1 MMWDFKKNLLITSD
15 NQKER
20 VHYINL
26 LKLIPKIKQTKKFK
40 YKQPIFKTRN
50 FKLFDINIT
59 PKHNE
64 NEENKPNDKVTI
76 INMEQLYKSS
86 TTKSV
91 GTQMTNNTSN
101 INSIKT
107 TNFKNTEKLNSDEN
121 DKNIYSDRIFA
132 FFNRNFYECEL
143 PTSKKIELNQNIL
156 NYYIQ
161 EKEQKEKFRRLKYE
175 ELMSRK
181 NKFFSKKNFKPV
193 LEKKYDI
200 KKSLR
205 LNDFRIYNKIHKV
218 MRFWG
223 KLANYACPIFQVQ
236 KFSLSSQ
243 KYKENKIKFS
253 LENLNKSDLAEK
265 NIKLPVL
272 YTNSSNTINRLNERK
287 RYIFAKSKSNL
298 NLSDGNSYNIN
309 NL

>member
-107 TNFKNTEKLNSDEN
+107 INYKNTEKLNSDEN

-132 FFNRNFYECEL
+132 
-143 PTSKKIELNQNIL
+143 
-156 NYYIQ
+156 
-161 EKEQKEKFRRLKYE
+161 
-175 ELMSRK
+175 
-181 NKFFSKKNFKPV
+181 
-193 LEKKYDI
+193 
-200 KKSLR
+200 
-205 LNDFRIYNKIHKV
+205 
-218 MRFWG
+218 
-223 KLANYACPIFQVQ
+223 
-236 KFSLSSQ
+236 
-243 KYKENKIKFS
+243 
-253 LENLNKSDLAEK
+253 
-265 NIKLPVL
+265 
-272 YTNSSNTINRLNERK
+272 
-287 RYIFAKSKSNL
+287 
-298 NLSDGNSYNIN
+298 
-309 NL
+309 

>member
-91 GTQMTNNTSN
+91 GTQMTSNTSN

-181 NKFFSKKNFKPV
+181 NKFFSKK
-193 LEKKYDI
+193 
-200 KKSLR
+200 
-205 LNDFRIYNKIHKV
+205 
-218 MRFWG
+218 
-223 KLANYACPIFQVQ
+223 
-236 KFSLSSQ
+236 KF
-243 KYKENKIKFS
+243 
-253 LENLNKSDLAEK
+253 
-265 NIKLPVL
+265 
-272 YTNSSNTINRLNERK
+272 
-287 RYIFAKSKSNL
+287 
-298 NLSDGNSYNIN
+298 
-309 NL
+309 

>member
-1 MMWDFKKNLLITSD
+1 
-15 NQKER
+15 
-20 VHYINL
+20 
-26 LKLIPKIKQTKKFK
+26 
-40 YKQPIFKTRN
+40 
-50 FKLFDINIT
+50 
-59 PKHNE
+59 
-64 NEENKPNDKVTI
+64 
-76 INMEQLYKSS
+76 
-86 TTKSV
+86 
-91 GTQMTNNTSN
+91 
-101 INSIKT
+101 
-107 TNFKNTEKLNSDEN
+107 
-121 DKNIYSDRIFA
+121 
-132 FFNRNFYECEL
+132 
-143 PTSKKIELNQNIL
+143 
-156 NYYIQ
+156 
-161 EKEQKEKFRRLKYE
+161 
-175 ELMSRK
+175 MSRK

-265 NIKLPVL
+265 NFKLPVL

-287 RYIFAKSKSNL
+287 RYIFAKSKSDL